1 MSIWNKVLLGFIF
14 LLSLGFFYMAARTLK
29 THQVWRESV
38 QKHEAAI
45 RDTLL
50 KASVRPEEMYSE
62 MTLRIAEKTIPPN
75 SDTMERIL
83 REAEGTRASQQNSL
97 RLLKEQL
104 HWEILM
110 RGRVWR
116 GVQPTKPP
124 ARPDAQGDFEFMV
137 ELTEEAPIAPQ
148 MILYLFEEKSV
159 QDKGRYLGEFRV
171 SGVGGGSG
179 VGAKQLTLKPAKKL
193 DEQQYKRLAQSRGP
207 WVLYERLPMDS
218 YDLFEGLPE
227 EQLRAMMPESA
238 YREIVKHGKP
248 ADPDDPPECVV
259 DGIYR
264 RPLVDFSLALNY
276 VHRRR
281 SELVDLKKAADREKA
296 TIDNALAMAQQEQK
310 THEAWKATAQ
320 QALNQMEAERD
331 AAAEHL
337 KEVENALAAKQAEI
351 QKTIAQIQEFTRQI
365 ARIQLEV
372 SRKIE
377 QRVQAALQAAAPK

>member
-29 THQVWRESV
+29 THQVWRESA

-45 RDTLL
+45 RDALL
-50 KASVRPEEMYSE
+50 KASVRPEEMYAE
-62 MTLRIAEKTIPPN
+62 MTRRIAEKAISPN
-75 SDTMERIL
+75 SETMERIL
-83 REAEGTRASQQNSL
+83 REAEGTRATQQNSL

-104 HWEILM
+104 DWEILM

-124 ARPDAQGDFEFMV
+124 TAPDQQGEFELMV
-137 ELTEEAPIAPQ
+137 ALTEEAPISPQ

-159 QDKGRYLGEFRV
+159 QDKGRYLGEFKV
-171 SGVGGGSG
+171 SGVGG
-179 VGAKQLTLKPAKKL
+179 KQLTLKPAKKF
-193 DEQQYKRLAQSRGP
+193 DDQQYKRLAQSRGP
-207 WVLYERLPMDS
+207 WVVYERLPMDS
-218 YDLFEGLPE
+218 YDLFEGLSE
-227 EQLRAMMPESA
+227 EQLRAMMPESDWRA
-238 YREIVKHGKP
+238 ILKHGKP
-248 ADPDDPPECVV
+248 AEPDDPPDCVV
-259 DGIYR
+259 DGKYQ
-264 RPLVDFSLALNY
+264 RPLTDFTLALNY
-276 VHRRR
+276 AHRRR

-296 TIDNALAMAQQEQK
+296 TVDNALAAAQQEQK

-320 QALNQMEAERD
+320 QALSQMEAERD

-351 QKTIAQIQEFTRQI
+351 QKTIAQIQDLTRQI